1 MHLTVAG
8 GLFGERYHLEPSRH
22 RIETTGFFALLT
34 ISAFAGLGRT
44 LEGRDRLQPSL
55 EQGQGFTRLAL
66 GLCPR
71 TDPIPLQRVGDK
83 DLLHLAGL
91 ALAQCPAR
99 QVEQSLADL
108 ERADRCLQR
117 E

>member
-1 MHLTVAG
+1 MHLAVAG
-8 GLFGERYHLEPSRH
+8 GFLGERHHLEPSRH
-22 RIETTGFFALLT
+22 QIEATGFFALL
-34 ISAFAGLGRT
+34 SASGIAGLGRA
-44 LEGRDRLQPSL
+44 LEGRDRLQPSSD
-55 EQGQGFTRLAL
+55 QGQGFTRLAL
-66 GLCPR
+66 GLCPCA
-71 TDPIPLQRVGDK
+71 DPVPLQRVGDK

-108 ERADRCLQR
+108 ERANRCLQR